1 MPADVNKENEEVTFR
16 SRTKSESRSKGDN
29 RRLYTIY
36 DTEDDGAVLNQYLD
50 DDRGSRAKSGYK
62 SDTTRGTYKS
72 DGGLN
77 KVNKDK
83 SGKLFVLVF
92 LLLCIWFKSNTAN
105 TVGGP
110 YLTPLPQQR
119 LKYLWIRYLRY
130 LAARNRKA

>member
-1 MPADVNKENEEVTFR
+1 MTIYQNCIQISLCSTSYTSLILVPADVNKENEEVTFR

-92 LLLCIWFKSNTAN
+92 FCYVSGSSKSNT
-105 TVGGP
+105 
-110 YLTPLPQQR
+110 
-119 LKYLWIRYLRY
+119 
-130 LAARNRKA
+130 

>member
-50 DDRGSRAKSGYK
+50 DDRGSRTKSGYK

-92 LLLCIWFKSNTAN
+92 FCYVSGSSKSNTSKES
-105 TVGGP
+105 GP
-110 YLTPLPQQR
+110 YLTPLS
-119 LKYLWIRYLRY
+119 
-130 LAARNRKA
+130 